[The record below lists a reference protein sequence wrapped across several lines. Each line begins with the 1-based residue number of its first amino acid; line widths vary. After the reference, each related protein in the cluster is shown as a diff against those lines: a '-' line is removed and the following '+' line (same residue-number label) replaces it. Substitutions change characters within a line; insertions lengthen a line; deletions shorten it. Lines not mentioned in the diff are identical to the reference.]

1 MKILIICND
10 SQVLKDLV
18 LCLKIRYQNL
28 EYTVSDNISDG
39 IGLIE
44 TISPDIIF
52 LDACLCDAAAQNIII
67 SIREFSDIP
76 IIILNSIGEIGSKV
90 QFLEDG
96 ADECVEKPING
107 IECQAVTNALLRRNL
122 NLGFKTESTIPIS
135 NGLEVNFNRRE
146 LTLFGSP
153 VHLTPIEFSLLAV
166 LTRNSGQVLTYRIL
180 LEKVWGTEYSGDLN
194 LLKKHIH
201 NLRSKI
207 ETNPEYPKII
217 ITERGLGYSL
227 IRQF

>member
-1 MKILIICND
+1 MKILIMCGD
-10 SQVLKDLV
+10 PQVLKDLV

-28 EYTVSDNISDG
+28 EYTVSDNITEG
-39 IGLIE
+39 TGLIE
-44 TISPDIIF
+44 TLSPDLII
-52 LDACLCDAAAQNIII
+52 LDSYLLDSTTQNIII

-76 IIILNSIGEIGSKV
+76 IIILNTIGEIGSKV

-96 ADECVEKPING
+96 ADECIEKPING
-107 IECQAVTNALLRRNL
+107 IECQAVTNALLRRNM
-122 NLGFKTESTIPIS
+122 NLGFKAESTIPIS

-146 LTLFGSP
+146 LTQSGIP
-153 VHLTPIEFSLLAV
+153 VHLTPIEFSLLA
-166 LTRNSGQVLTYRIL
+166 LLARNSGQVLTYRML

-201 NLRSKI
+201 NLRAKI
-207 ETNPEYPKII
+207 EVNPEYPKII

>member
-1 MKILIICND
+1 MCGD
-10 SQVLKDLV
+10 PQVLKDLV

-28 EYTVSDNISDG
+28 EYTVSDNITEG
-39 IGLIE
+39 TGLIE
-44 TISPDIIF
+44 TLSPDLII
-52 LDACLCDAAAQNIII
+52 LDSYLLDSTTQNIII

-76 IIILNSIGEIGSKV
+76 IIILNTIGEIGSKV

-96 ADECVEKPING
+96 ADECIEKPING
-107 IECQAVTNALLRRNL
+107 IECQAVTNALLRRNM
-122 NLGFKTESTIPIS
+122 NLGFKAESTIPIS

-146 LTLFGSP
+146 LTQSGIP
-153 VHLTPIEFSLLAV
+153 VHLTPIEFSLLA
-166 LTRNSGQVLTYRIL
+166 LLARNSGQVLTYRML

-201 NLRSKI
+201 NLRAKI
-207 ETNPEYPKII
+207 EVNPEYPKII
-217 ITERGLGYSL
+217 VTERGLGYSL